1 MGKPQVSLED
11 FARGRRIQLNA
22 LAESRC
28 IELYRTVKIADVN
41 KLPQVI
47 QDLWEVGQELSSLLR
62 TYKMNSPTILKEV

>member
-11 FARGRRIQLNA
+11 SAQGRRIRELNA
-22 LAESRC
+22 LAGSRC

-47 QDLWEVGQELSSLLR
+47 KDLWEVGWELSSILR
-62 TYKMNSPTILKEV
+62 TPPF